1 MIDQSYLYEIYT
13 FKGNEIYCTYMYV
26 YRMQYKYI
34 IEFKDKITNLSK
46 HLNIGKKK
54 ASLVQ
59 VLKRREMLSEHN
71 MLKTFRQKKKYI
83 YRIQMLQ
90 NNYLTFALIQK

>member
-26 YRMQYKYI
+26 YSMQYKYI

-46 HLNIGKKK
+46 HLSIGKKK

-71 MLKTFRQKKKYI
+71 MLKTFRQKNIYI
-83 YRIQMLQ
+83 YTVFKCYKIIILRSL
-90 NNYLTFALIQK
+90 

>member
-1 MIDQSYLYEIYT
+1 MIDQSYLYEIYF

-26 YRMQYKYI
+26 YSMQYKYI

-46 HLNIGKKK
+46 HLNIGKKKK

-71 MLKTFRQKKKYI
+71 MLKTFRQKKNI
-83 YRIQMLQ
+83 YTVFKCYKIIILRSL
-90 NNYLTFALIQK
+90 

>member
-26 YRMQYKYI
+26 YSMQYKYI
-34 IEFKDKITNLSK
+34 IEFKDKITNLIK
-46 HLNIGKKK
+46 HLNIGKKKK

-71 MLKTFRQKKKYI
+71 MLKTFRQKKYI
-83 YRIQMLQ
+83 YTVFKCYKIIILRSL
-90 NNYLTFALIQK
+90 

>member
-26 YRMQYKYI
+26 YSMQYKYI

-54 ASLVQ
+54 EGLIGSSL
-59 VLKRREMLSEHN
+59 
-71 MLKTFRQKKKYI
+71 KKERNVI
-83 YRIQMLQ
+83 G
-90 NNYLTFALIQK
+90 T

>member
-26 YRMQYKYI
+26 YSMQYKYI

-71 MLKTFRQKKKYI
+71 MLKIFRQKIYI
-83 YRIQMLQ
+83 YTVFKCYKIIILRSL
-90 NNYLTFALIQK
+90 

>member
-13 FKGNEIYCTYMYV
+13 FKGNEIYCTYIYV
-26 YRMQYKYI
+26 YSMQYKYN

-71 MLKTFRQKKKYI
+71 MLKTFRQKKIYI

-90 NNYLTFALIQK
+90 TNYLTFALIQK

>member
-26 YRMQYKYI
+26 YSMQYKYI

-46 HLNIGKKK
+46 HLNIGKKGLIGS
-54 ASLVQ
+54 SL
-59 VLKRREMLSEHN
+59 
-71 MLKTFRQKKKYI
+71 KKERNVI
-83 YRIQMLQ
+83 G
-90 NNYLTFALIQK
+90 T

>member
-1 MIDQSYLYEIYT
+1 MIDQSYLYEIYF

-26 YRMQYKYI
+26 YSMQYKYI

-54 ASLVQ
+54 GLIGS
-59 VLKRREMLSEHN
+59 S
-71 MLKTFRQKKKYI
+71 FKKVEKC
-83 YRIQMLQ
+83 YRNI
-90 NNYLTFALIQK
+90 IC

>member
-1 MIDQSYLYEIYT
+1 MIDPSYLYEIYT

-26 YRMQYKYI
+26 YSMQYQYI

-54 ASLVQ
+54 GLIGSSL
-59 VLKRREMLSEHN
+59 
-71 MLKTFRQKKKYI
+71 KKERNVI
-83 YRIQMLQ
+83 G
-90 NNYLTFALIQK
+90 T

>member
-26 YRMQYKYI
+26 YSRQYKYI

-59 VLKRREMLSEHN
+59 VLKRREMLSEYN
-71 MLKTFRQKKKYI
+71 MLKTFRQKKNIYI
-83 YRIQMLQ
+83 VFKCYKMIILRSL
-90 NNYLTFALIQK
+90 

>member
-1 MIDQSYLYEIYT
+1 MKFIVHT
-13 FKGNEIYCTYMYV
+13 CMYIV
-26 YRMQYKYI
+26 CNI
-34 IEFKDKITNLSK
+34 STFKDKITNLSK

>member
-26 YRMQYKYI
+26 YSMQYKYI

-46 HLNIGKKK
+46 HLSIGKKK
-54 ASLVQ
+54 SLIGSS
-59 VLKRREMLSEHN
+59 LKKERN
-71 MLKTFRQKKKYI
+71 VIGT
-83 YRIQMLQ
+83 
-90 NNYLTFALIQK
+90 

>member
-26 YRMQYKYI
+26 YSMQYKYI

-46 HLNIGKKK
+46 HLNIGKKKK

-83 YRIQMLQ
+83 YRITCYKIIILRS
-90 NNYLTFALIQK
+90 L

>member
-1 MIDQSYLYEIYT
+1 MIDQSFLYEIYT

-26 YRMQYKYI
+26 YSMQYQYI

-71 MLKTFRQKKKYI
+71 MLKTFRQKKYI
-83 YRIQMLQ
+83 YTVFKCYKIIILRSL
-90 NNYLTFALIQK
+90 

>member
-1 MIDQSYLYEIYT
+1 
-13 FKGNEIYCTYMYV
+13 
-26 YRMQYKYI
+26 MQYKYI

-54 ASLVQ
+54 KASLVQ

-71 MLKTFRQKKKYI
+71 VLKTFRQKKYKYTVFKCYKI
-83 YRIQMLQ
+83 IILRSL
-90 NNYLTFALIQK
+90 

>member
-13 FKGNEIYCTYMYV
+13 LKGNEIYCTYMYV
-26 YRMQYKYI
+26 YSRQYKYI

-71 MLKTFRQKKKYI
+71 MLKIFRQKNIYI
-83 YRIQMLQ
+83 PYS
-90 NNYLTFALIQK
+90 NVTK

>member
-26 YRMQYKYI
+26 YSMQYKYI

-46 HLNIGKKK
+46 HLNIGKKKEK

-71 MLKTFRQKKKYI
+71 MLKTFRQKKYI
-83 YRIQMLQ
+83 YIPYS
-90 NNYLTFALIQK
+90 NVTK

>member
-26 YRMQYKYI
+26 YSMQYKYI

-71 MLKTFRQKKKYI
+71 MLKTSRQKKKNI
-83 YRIQMLQ
+83 YTVFKCYKIIILRSL
-90 NNYLTFALIQK
+90 

>member
-1 MIDQSYLYEIYT
+1 MIDPSYLYEIYT

-26 YRMQYKYI
+26 YSMQYKYI

-46 HLNIGKKK
+46 HLNIGKKKKK

-71 MLKTFRQKKKYI
+71 MLKTFRQKKYI
-83 YRIQMLQ
+83 YTVFKCYKIVILRSL
-90 NNYLTFALIQK
+90 

>member
-26 YRMQYKYI
+26 YSMQYKYI

-71 MLKTFRQKKKYI
+71 MLKTFRQKKYI
-83 YRIQMLQ
+83 YIVFKCYKMIILRSL
-90 NNYLTFALIQK
+90 

>member
-1 MIDQSYLYEIYT
+1 
-13 FKGNEIYCTYMYV
+13 
-26 YRMQYKYI
+26 MQYKYI

-54 ASLVQ
+54 KASLVQ

-71 MLKTFRQKKKYI
+71 MLKTSRQKKKYI
-83 YRIQMLQ
+83 YTVFKCYKIIILRSL
-90 NNYLTFALIQK
+90 

>member
-13 FKGNEIYCTYMYV
+13 FKGNEIYCTYIYV
-26 YRMQYKYI
+26 YSMQYKYN

-46 HLNIGKKK
+46 HLNIGKKKK

-71 MLKTFRQKKKYI
+71 MLKTFRQKKNIYI
-83 YRIQMLQ
+83 PYS
-90 NNYLTFALIQK
+90 NVTK

>member
-46 HLNIGKKK
+46 HLNIGKKGLIGS
-54 ASLVQ
+54 SL
-59 VLKRREMLSEHN
+59 
-71 MLKTFRQKKKYI
+71 KKE
-83 YRIQMLQ
+83 R
-90 NNYLTFALIQK
+90 T

>member
-26 YRMQYKYI
+26 YSMQYKYI

-46 HLNIGKKK
+46 HLNIGKKKKK

-83 YRIQMLQ
+83 SYS
-90 NNYLTFALIQK
+90 NVAK

>member
-26 YRMQYKYI
+26 YSMQYKYI

-46 HLNIGKKK
+46 HLNIGKKKK

-71 MLKTFRQKKKYI
+71 MLKTFRQKKYI
-83 YRIQMLQ
+83 YTVFKCYKIIILRSL
-90 NNYLTFALIQK
+90 

>member
-13 FKGNEIYCTYMYV
+13 FKGNEIYCRYMYV
-26 YRMQYKYI
+26 YSMQYKYI

-46 HLNIGKKK
+46 HLSIGKKK

-59 VLKRREMLSEHN
+59 VLKRREMLSEYN
-71 MLKTFRQKKKYI
+71 MLKTFRQKKNIYI
-83 YRIQMLQ
+83 VFKCYKIIILRSL
-90 NNYLTFALIQK
+90 

>member
-26 YRMQYKYI
+26 YSRQYKYI

-71 MLKTFRQKKKYI
+71 MLKIFRQKNIYI
-83 YRIQMLQ
+83 PYS
-90 NNYLTFALIQK
+90 NVTK

>member
-26 YRMQYKYI
+26 YSMQYKYI

-54 ASLVQ
+54 VSLVQ

-71 MLKTFRQKKKYI
+71 VLKTFRQKKYKYTVFKCYKI
-83 YRIQMLQ
+83 IILRSL
-90 NNYLTFALIQK
+90 

>member
-13 FKGNEIYCTYMYV
+13 LKGNEIYCTYMYV
-26 YRMQYKYI
+26 YSRQYKYI

-71 MLKTFRQKKKYI
+71 TLKIFRQKNIYI
-83 YRIQMLQ
+83 PYS
-90 NNYLTFALIQK
+90 NVTK

>member
-26 YRMQYKYI
+26 YSMQYQYI

-46 HLNIGKKK
+46 HLNIGKKKK

-71 MLKTFRQKKKYI
+71 MLKTFRQKKYI
-83 YRIQMLQ
+83 YTVFKCYKIIILRSL
-90 NNYLTFALIQK
+90 

>member
-13 FKGNEIYCTYMYV
+13 LKGNEIYCTYMYV
-26 YRMQYKYI
+26 YSRQYKYI

-71 MLKTFRQKKKYI
+71 MLKTFRQKKYI
-83 YRIQMLQ
+83 YTVFKC
-90 NNYLTFALIQK
+90 YKLIILRSL